1 MSSLACGHCP
11 TTNSKNSLSSKWT
24 ILPWITKYDAKPA
37 AAGFVFLDAALICHV
52 KYVLLKD
59 RNENKVTLE
68 RKDNGEK
75 YQIKTNNAQDMD
87 NLVSTL
93 NMEQRK
99 I

>member
-1 MSSLACGHCP
+1 MEINIEATGF
-11 TTNSKNSLSSKWT
+11 LSSDRK
-24 ILPWITKYDAKPA
+24 ILKIRNFELSFIKYNEQKQTKTEEM
-37 AAGFVFLDAALICHV
+37 ICHV

>member
-1 MSSLACGHCP
+1 MEINIEVTGF
-11 TTNSKNSLSSKWT
+11 LSSDRK
-24 ILPWITKYDAKPA
+24 ILKIRNFELSFIKNNEQKKTKTEEM
-37 AAGFVFLDAALICHV
+37 ICHV

-59 RNENKVTLE
+59 RNGNKVALE

>member
-1 MSSLACGHCP
+1 MEINIEVTGF
-11 TTNSKNSLSSKWT
+11 LSSDRK
-24 ILPWITKYDAKPA
+24 ILKIRNFELSFIKHNEQKKTTTEEM
-37 AAGFVFLDAALICHV
+37 ICHV

-59 RNENKVTLE
+59 RNWNKVTLE
-68 RKDNGEK
+68 RKDNWEK
-75 YQIKTNNAQDMD
+75 YQIKINNPQDMD